1 MRSTLFRLAF
11 AARRPRDVAMGT
23 KKKKKGLLKSEAR
36 KKAERVLRGLGFTP
50 HSSGALRGDVR
61 DAATV
66 KRLLQDAAKI
76 PEFLT
81 VPISDWYAP
90 PPLTPRSAR
99 QIPRVRFVRTTT
111 DVVVTGKKPSASR
124 VRCFL
129 PLTDTSCDASPGMR
143 R

>member
-1 MRSTLFRLAF
+1 MRR
-11 AARRPRDVAMGT
+11 
-23 KKKKKGLLKSEAR
+23 
-36 KKAERVLRGLGFTP
+36 LGFTP

-90 PPLTPRSAR
+90 PPLPPRSAR

>member
-1 MRSTLFRLAF
+1 
-11 AARRPRDVAMGT
+11 MGT
-23 KKKKKGLLKSEAR
+23 QKKKKGLLKSEAR
-36 KKAERVLRGLGFTP
+36 KKEERVLRRLGFTP

-90 PPLTPRSAR
+90 PPLPPRSAR
-99 QIPRVRFVRTTT
+99 QIPRVRFLFVVALFWGIRRRASRARVRTTT

>member
-1 MRSTLFRLAF
+1 
-11 AARRPRDVAMGT
+11 MGT
-23 KKKKKGLLKSEAR
+23 QKKKKGLLKSEAR
-36 KKAERVLRGLGFTP
+36 KKEERVLRRLGFTP

-90 PPLTPRSAR
+90 PPPPRSAR
-99 QIPRVRFVRTTT
+99 QIPRVRFLF
-111 DVVVTGKKPSASR
+111 VVA
-124 VRCFL
+124 L
-129 PLTDTSCDASPGMR
+129 
-143 R
+143 

>member
-1 MRSTLFRLAF
+1 MVAKNKEAKSDERL
-11 AARRPRDVAMGT
+11 
-23 KKKKKGLLKSEAR
+23 S
-36 KKAERVLRGLGFTP
+36 AERIFRRLGCTPP

-90 PPLTPRSAR
+90 PPPPPPRSAR
-99 QIPRVRFVRTTT
+99 QIPRVRFLFVVALFWGIRRRASRARVRTTT